1 MRLEGIDNLRGL
13 AVSLVILY
21 HFFELLGL
29 HHHNFYTYISS
40 IGQLGV
46 PLFFIISG
54 FLIYRSVD
62 YSISAKGMKA
72 GIKNYFSHRLFRI
85 LPAYYVNF
93 IAVFILA
100 FYFMGT
106 METWSSAFIQKQ
118 IYSHLTFTS
127 YFLYQTSGLGING
140 AYWTLSI
147 EMLWYIVAPL
157 FFIFIKK
164 DRYYVVLM
172 LLGFL
177 YFWSIDLG
185 LMDYI
190 FNLQKDAPNYMA
202 KLFFFSFQLPGQI
215 IYFIAGIFIYKYHV
229 KETLISKYM
238 LYTLFII
245 LVSTFLY
252 VSMQNYFLKSFTVRN
267 AFVLFTVA
275 SLFMLFYRVK
285 MNELFLLSWLGKI
298 SYSLY
303 LWHMPILFMLKKYF
317 MPYEPSWWSI
327 SILFTILLLS
337 ISSLSYY
344 FVEESGFRLRRMLD
358 RKLKKP
364 HINTEVIKK

>member
-1 MRLEGIDNLRGL
+1 MRLEGIDILRGL
-13 AVSLVILY
+13 AVTLVVLY

-29 HHHNFYTYISS
+29 QHHILYPYISS

-54 FLIYRSVD
+54 YLIYRSVD
-62 YSISAKGMKA
+62 YSISKKGMRA

-85 LPAYYVNF
+85 LPAYYINF

-106 METWSSAFIQKQ
+106 METWSSTFIQKQ

-164 DRYYVVLM
+164 DRYYVLFI

-185 LMDYI
+185 LMDYL
-190 FNLQKDAPNYMA
+190 FNLQKDASNYMA

-215 IYFIAGIFIYKYHV
+215 IYFIAGIGIYKYHL
-229 KETLISKYM
+229 KETYISKPM
-238 LYTLFII
+238 LYSLFII
-245 LVSTFLY
+245 IVSVFLY
-252 VSMQNYFLKSFTVRN
+252 ISMQKYFLESFTLRN
-267 AFVLFTVA
+267 AFTLFAVV
-275 SLFMLFYRVK
+275 SLFILFYRTK
-285 MNELFLLSWLGKI
+285 INELFLLSWLGKI

-303 LWHMPILFMLKKYF
+303 LWHMPILLMLKKYYL
-317 MPYEPSWWSI
+317 PYESSWWSI
-327 SILFTILLLS
+327 SILFIILLLS

-344 FVEESGFRLRRMLD
+344 LIEKSGLSLRR
-358 RKLKKP
+358 KL
-364 HINTEVIKK
+364 EGS